1 MKSIILVT
9 VFISCTACIFSQSLG
24 GNAFQAQSIYTGYAV
39 SGNDV
44 VLPVYKGGGEIGGN
58 PYFNKDWTKGSVKTT
73 DNNEFSKKL
82 LFMYDKVAGK
92 LYFKNTDSN
101 VIMEADADKIYSFT
115 LITDKPHVF
124 MRGEFFSPDYKGKFL
139 EVLLYDMNKYSFL
152 KYTATSFEEPV
163 TSKASQAMTQAISYG
178 KYVDNTTWF
187 IYYNNLLQPVELK
200 KKSFP
205 KAFEGDVQAK
215 VEAYIKNNSGNFN
228 ESYIINMLGDINEDL
243 Q

>member
-1 MKSIILVT
+1 MKSIILAA
-9 VFISCTACIFSQSLG
+9 VFISCTTCVFSQSLG

-139 EVLLYDMNKYSFL
+139 EVLLYDMNKCSFL
-152 KYTATSFEEPV
+152 SAVPGRWGCGVPRETPALPRGPRV
-163 TSKASQAMTQAISYG
+163 
-178 KYVDNTTWF
+178 
-187 IYYNNLLQPVELK
+187 
-200 KKSFP
+200 
-205 KAFEGDVQAK
+205 
-215 VEAYIKNNSGNFN
+215 
-228 ESYIINMLGDINEDL
+228 SYIPALIIGGSSWGV
-243 Q
+243 